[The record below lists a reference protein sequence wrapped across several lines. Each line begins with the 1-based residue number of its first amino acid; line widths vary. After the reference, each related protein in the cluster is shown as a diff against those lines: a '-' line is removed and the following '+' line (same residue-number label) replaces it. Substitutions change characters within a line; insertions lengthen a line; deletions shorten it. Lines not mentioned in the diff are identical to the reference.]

1 MSKAFHQI
9 GVNVVDVQGDF
20 TEVKEGSLAVPGT
33 DKSYIE
39 KVALA
44 TKRLKEAGLTV
55 FATQD
60 WHPPDH
66 VSFCTNHIGKKPFDV
81 IKVGDRTQVLW
92 PPHCVQNTE
101 NAKILIDAKLFEGII
116 HKGMHSEFDSY
127 SGFKDDGEQRTE
139 MDSILKENGIEK
151 LVIYGIATDYC
162 VKATAIDAIE
172 AGYNVLV
179 IKDLCRG
186 ISAET
191 SSASL
196 EEIEEAGGIVIESLD
211 IERIERF

>member
-1 MSKAFHQI
+1 MSKAFRQI
-9 GVNVVDVQGDF
+9 GVTVVDIQGDF
-20 TEVKEGSLAVPGT
+20 TKVKEGSLAVPGT

-44 TKRLKEAGLTV
+44 TKRLKEAGLVV

-66 VSFCTNHIGKKPFDV
+66 VSFYTNHIGKKPFDV

-92 PPHCVQNTE
+92 PPHCVQNME
-101 NAKILIDAKLFEGII
+101 NAKILIDAELFAGII
-116 HKGMHSEFDSY
+116 RKGMHSEFDSY
-127 SGFKDDGEQRTE
+127 SSFKDDGEQRTE

-162 VKATAIDAIE
+162 VRATAIDAIE
-172 AGYNVLV
+172 SGYKVLV
-179 IKDLCRG
+179 INDLCRG
-186 ISAET
+186 ISPET
-191 SSASL
+191 SKSSL
-196 EEIEEAGGIVIESLD
+196 EEIEEAGGIVVGSLD
-211 IERIERF
+211 IERIKRF